1 MPSPGES
8 YYEILNVRE
17 DATPEEITTSYRKLA
32 KVLHPDVCPSPEA
45 ENLFKVVNEAYQ
57 VLRDP
62 KKREDYDVS
71 LLAAAESSF
80 GEYYKGK
87 RYRDPRTWYYTHTY
101 HSSKRP
107 DSETRESAYT
117 RKRSSIPRIMQVV
130 LFYASVLMAS
140 FILVQLFLIPWMSGV
155 SASEAR
161 TAFDDGNRWMHE
173 AEYQKAIESY
183 TLAVDK
189 LPGFMEGWRAKGLA
203 ELKKAEQLGDIGLHN
218 QAESYYQSSI
228 RSLQTAY
235 PAFTDDIQILTGLA
249 KSYSATGA
257 DETAL
262 GFWRKAHELSPGDTI
277 LAEKMGEAEK
287 FFVTSAL

>member
-1 MPSPGES
+1 MSSPGES

-17 DATPEEITTSYRKLA
+17 DATPEEITSSYRRLA

-71 LLAAAESSF
+71 LLAASDSSF

-107 DSETRESAYT
+107 EHGFQESAHR

-130 LFYASVLMAS
+130 LFYATVLMAS

-183 TLAVDK
+183 SLAVNK

-203 ELKKAEQLGDIGLHN
+203 ELKKAEQLDDIGLHA

-228 RSLQTAY
+228 RSLLTAY
-235 PAFTDDIQILTGLA
+235 PAFSNDIQILSGLA
-249 KSYSATGA
+249 KSYSATGTE
-257 DETAL
+257 ETAL
-262 GFWRKAHELSPGDTI
+262 GYWRKAYEISPDDPI
-277 LAEKMGEAEK
+277 LAEKI
-287 FFVTSAL
+287 T